1 MADLRTKTARA
12 KLPTRSAPHNQK
24 LGPGRILCYRRQ
36 TDGKAGSWMLRT
48 AKPQGGYAQEV
59 IGIADDQTAA
69 DGLEILSYEQ
79 ALSKAIGQTTA
90 DPSRVLIAE
99 ALDDWAE
106 WKCQT
111 ASTDKQRTDLRNRA
125 QRLARPFPR
134 KTLRTL
140 TARDLTQW
148 LNGIVSTG
156 DNPQAR
162 RSTANRELAVL
173 KAALTRAADLNS
185 YQGIRAWEAVQKF
198 PKAESF
204 GKRMVI
210 LTEEEEAGL
219 IDAARPDLAD
229 LLRALQATGAR
240 YGEIASAT
248 VGDLT
253 GNRLALTGK
262 TGHRVIV
269 LSPDKAEWF
278 RLKAG
283 NRPKPAPLLTRHDG
297 KAWPDGGQMKPM
309 RAAVAAAGL
318 PEDVTTYA
326 LRHGFITRALSR
338 GVPTVAVAQ
347 HVGSSVQMIEATYA
361 KFAVAQLAEWFG

>member
-1 MADLRTKTARA
+1 
-12 KLPTRSAPHNQK
+12 
-24 LGPGRILCYRRQ
+24 
-36 TDGKAGSWMLRT
+36 MLRT
-48 AKPQGGYAQEV
+48 AKPEGGYAQEV
-59 IGIADDQTAA
+59 LGVADDLTTA
-69 DGLEILSYEQ
+69 DGREILSYEQ
-79 ALSKAIGQTTA
+79 ALAKAVGQATA
-90 DPSRVLIAE
+90 DPSQVTVAD
-99 ALDDWAE
+99 ALDDWAK

-111 ASTDKQRTDLRNRA
+111 ASTEKRCTDLRNQAIRI
-125 QRLARPFPR
+125 ARPFPK
-134 KTLRTL
+134 KTLKTL
-140 TARDLTQW
+140 TARDVMQW
-148 LNGIVSTG
+148 LNGIVATG

-173 KAALTRAADLNS
+173 KAALTRAADLNA
-185 YQGIRAWEAVQKF
+185 YQGTRAWEAVQKF

-210 LTEEEEAGL
+210 LNEEEEARL
-219 IDAARPDLAD
+219 IEAARPDLAD

-262 TGHRVIV
+262 TGQRVIV
-269 LSPDKAEWF
+269 LSPDKTEWF

-283 NRPKPAPLLTRHDG
+283 NRPAPSPLLTRHDG
-297 KAWPDGGQMKPM
+297 TAWPDGGQMKPM